1 MKAFGAGGLDDDKG
15 GSSKLKEMEMAMN
28 AERQRNLALAKQK
41 STYMEQGET
50 MVREMRD
57 NQMQRDHDLKE

>member
-1 MKAFGAGGLDDDKG
+1 
-15 GSSKLKEMEMAMN
+15 MAMN

-41 STYMEQGET
+41 STYMEAGES